1 MAVKITNAY
10 LQKVERLLNE
20 AEYKIRFERGT
31 FQSGYCILEQKKVV
45 VVNKFLDVEGRI
57 NALVELVP
65 KITLN
70 YDMLTQESQKLYD
83 KIIKE
88 QNESVS
94 SQIDLDLKDEN
105 ES

>member
-10 LQKVERLLNE
+10 LQKVERLMNE

-31 FQSGYCILEQKKVV
+31 FQSGYCILEQKKVI

-65 KITLN
+65 KIKLN

-88 QNESVS
+88 QNELLSA
-94 SQIDLDLKDEN
+94 QLDLDLKN
-105 ES
+105 ESEE

>member
-10 LQKVERLLNE
+10 LQKVERLMNE

-31 FQSGYCILEQKKVV
+31 FQSGYCILEQKKVI
-45 VVNKFLDVEGRI
+45 VVNKFLDVDGRI

-65 KITLN
+65 KIKLN

-88 QNESVS
+88 QNELLSA
-94 SQIDLDLKDEN
+94 QLDLDLKDES
-105 ES
+105 EE

>member
-10 LQKVERLLNE
+10 LQKVERLMNE

-31 FQSGYCILEQKKVV
+31 FQSGYCILEQKKVI
-45 VVNKFLDVEGRI
+45 VVNKFLDVDGRI

-65 KITLN
+65 KIKLN

-83 KIIKE
+83 NIIKE
-88 QNESVS
+88 QNELLSA
-94 SQIDLDLKDEN
+94 QLDLDLKDES
-105 ES
+105 EE

>member
-88 QNESVS
+88 QNESVA